1 MAALASAPLSSAC
14 VQNHDILA
22 AQPNPAGAGGAVVRT
37 MPSAGGAG
45 GVPVAPEDSG
55 PPPIQAEGPRTLTV
69 VNGVVDSPWVALCFA
84 PVKAGVERP
93 ATGAPVPASGLVYGA
108 TAEFD
113 SLTGIDLAADG
124 VRPYLVAGAGPSA
137 AAGLDCAAIVAQAHP
152 KSPPQVPA
160 PDAAPPPPDASDSG
174 SADAASSVDAS
185 VSLDATI
192 PLDASKTGSVEA
204 STVDATVPIPLVRF
218 AALPVIPS
226 GQLAVL
232 HGYLLVLSGC
242 VGGPGVTDSAE
253 EAVCGSSYSAAT
265 PTLGPELVAPSRAAP
280 SDWVA
285 LAFLNGSPAFSPV
298 TFNLARPRAGTPSP
312 LRTTSS
318 PAPSVLVRRS
328 GATAP
333 KTSRRRARTPQ
344 FKFTLA
350 GPIRRPTT
358 NRGRRRSTLGTS
370 PASPTVGPTP

>member
-1 MAALASAPLSSAC
+1 M
-14 VQNHDILA
+14 
-22 AQPNPAGAGGAVVRT
+22 
-37 MPSAGGAG
+37 
-45 GVPVAPEDSG
+45 
-55 PPPIQAEGPRTLTV
+55 TV

-280 SDWVA
+280 SDRVA
-285 LAFLNGSPAFSPV
+285 LAFLNGSPAFSPCDVQLSPSKSGDSITVADNVV
-298 TFNLARPRAGTPSP
+298 TGALRPRTPLGSYGAQDIASTSPDAAIQVYPRGSNQAAYDEPWQTTLNAGNLTGLADGGAYTHPSRP
-312 LRTTSS
+312 VAGVYGAAVVERAARDHRQELSGTLSS
-318 PAPSVLVRRS
+318 WS
-328 GATAP
+328 GEA
-333 KTSRRRARTPQ
+333 
-344 FKFTLA
+344 LL
-350 GPIRRPTT
+350 RRP
-358 NRGRRRSTLGTS
+358 RR
-370 PASPTVGPTP
+370 